1 MQLVI
6 MREGQLSQS
15 QLAHLNSWRVSQDN
29 AYASASDYQKHNNLS
44 TRSLLTSIYYG
55 HQLLSTIIKSV
66 SNT

>member
-6 MREGQLSQS
+6 MREGQLLQS
-15 QLAHLNSWRVSQDN
+15 QLTHLNSWKVSQGS

-55 HQLLSTIIKSV
+55 DQLLSRLRKSV

>member
-6 MREGQLSQS
+6 MREVQLSQS
-15 QLAHLNSWRVSQDN
+15 QLAHVNSWRVSQDN
-29 AYASASDYQKHNNLS
+29 AYASASDYQKNNLS